1 MPPNGAKKY
10 PAIAAAWRRKWE
22 QVIPFFAFSA
32 EVRRIIYTTNAIE
45 SLHSQVRKAV
55 SKRGHFPNDR
65 AAAKLIYLALRNVE
79 AKWKNPPIYW
89 HQAKPQFAIHF
100 KERFVI
106 VE

>member
-1 MPPNGAKKY
+1 MSCSPRYVHGY
-10 PAIAAAWRRKWE
+10 QIANLTRVLRD
-22 QVIPFFAFSA
+22 Q
-32 EVRRIIYTTNAIE
+32 
-45 SLHSQVRKAV
+45 
-55 SKRGHFPNDR
+55 RGHFRNDR

-100 KERFVI
+100 EERFVI

>member
-1 MPPNGAKKY
+1 
-10 PAIAAAWRRKWE
+10 
-22 QVIPFFAFSA
+22 
-32 EVRRIIYTTNAIE
+32 
-45 SLHSQVRKAV
+45 V

-100 KERFVI
+100 EERFVI